1 MIINPYKKKGYKI
14 CLYLIRSI
22 KMIKLIQMIINQER
36 KKYALYL
43 QIFNNKKIKIKIK
56 TFKYNNYYKNIKIIH
71 FLNRINK
78 MSN

>member
-1 MIINPYKKKGYKI
+1 MIINSYKKKGYKI

-56 TFKYNNYYKNIKIIH
+56 TFKYNNY
-71 FLNRINK
+71 
-78 MSN
+78 